1 MTGPAWGRTLQEGKN
16 LSEPIRYAV
25 IMAGGS
31 GERFWPLSRAL
42 RPKQMLRLTSETE
55 TLLQESVSR
64 IAPLI
69 PVERILIATSSE
81 LVPAIRG
88 ADDRILPENVIG
100 EPCRRNTTGCLV
112 WVAAQLLARHGDDQ
126 EVVMAVLTADH
137 LIGEQDVFR
146 DCVRVAMEAAE
157 QSDSLVTMGAMPT
170 RAETGYGY
178 IEVEDSTLD
187 LRKEPIRAHRVAGF
201 REKPNV
207 TLAEEFLASGEFLWN
222 CGMFFWRISVLEQEL
237 KLARPEIAEVFRRIV
252 DNLRANNEDAAARA
266 FAELESISIDYAL
279 LERSNRVLVVP
290 AAFSWDDVGAWDSLG
305 RTREPDRHEN
315 VVVGDAVLLDV
326 HNSIVYNDAGGDDT
340 AVALLG
346 VSDLVV
352 VVAQDAVL
360 VAHKSRVQ
368 DVRRAVQELKARKA
382 KQV

>member
-1 MTGPAWGRTLQEGKN
+1 MGERCDFLG
-16 LSEPIRYAV
+16 PIRYAV

-42 RPKQMLRLTSETE
+42 RPKQMLHLTSETE
-55 TLLQESVSR
+55 TLLQEAVSR

-69 PVERILIATSSE
+69 PAERIIIATSQE

-88 ADDRILPENVIG
+88 ADQRVAPQNVIG

-112 WVAAQLLARHGDDQ
+112 WAAAQLLARHGDDD
-126 EVVMAVLTADH
+126 EIVMAVLTADH
-137 LIGEQDVFR
+137 LIGEQEVFR
-146 DCVRVAMEAAE
+146 DCVRIAMEAAE
-157 QSDSLVTMGAMPT
+157 GRDALVTMGAMPT

-178 IEVEDSTLD
+178 IEVEDTTVD
-187 LRKEPIRAHRVAGF
+187 LRGEPVRAHRVAGF

-207 TLAEEFLASGEFLWN
+207 TLAEEFLSSGAFLWN
-222 CGMFFWRISVLEQEL
+222 CGMFFWRVSVFEEEL
-237 KLARPEIAEVFRRIV
+237 KLARPEMAEIFRRV
-252 DNLRANNEDAAARA
+252 VNHLREGDEAAATAA

-290 AAFSWDDVGAWDSLG
+290 AAFPWDDVGAWDSLS
-305 RTREPDRHEN
+305 RTRRADRHEN
-315 VVVGDAVLLDV
+315 VVVGDAVMIDV
-326 HNSIVYNDAGGDDT
+326 HNSIVYNDAGGDAT

-346 VSDLVV
+346 VSDLIV
-352 VVAQDAVL
+352 VVAEDAVL

-368 DVRRAVQELKARKA
+368 DVRRAVQELKARNA
-382 KQV
+382 KQI